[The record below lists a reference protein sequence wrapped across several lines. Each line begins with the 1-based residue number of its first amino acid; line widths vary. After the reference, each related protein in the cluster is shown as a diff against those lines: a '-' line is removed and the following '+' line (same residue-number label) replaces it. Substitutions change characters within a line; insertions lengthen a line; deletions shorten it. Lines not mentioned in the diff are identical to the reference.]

1 MNGNENISFH
11 MLNVFIKVSETKS
24 INQSSKVLLLTQP
37 AISKK
42 IHQLEEYVG
51 QQLFTRSSKGMAL
64 TYNGHIFYIFATQML
79 AELTKTIDEI
89 NNKNFSFNDL
99 NMGVLDSIS
108 SFLFPN
114 FFVNKVYEL
123 QNLEVTNKVFDLIKP
138 FNEGKLDAIIIDSSF
153 SENIIGPHVQNN
165 LFEEPYYIVYSK
177 SNTKIPTLIKDSIAK
192 AIDLQKFKLVL
203 LPMYCPIHQQ
213 VVKVFDRL
221 NVALPEIFEND
232 YSELTISLVK
242 NSDFVTVLPESIA
255 INKIT
260 QDINGLGMKKL
271 EIAFDRSVSI
281 FGRSKNIVN
290 EIEKEL
296 VL

>member
-177 SNTKIPTLIKDSIAK
+177 SNTKIPTLIKDSIA
-192 AIDLQKFKLVL
+192 
-203 LPMYCPIHQQ
+203 
-213 VVKVFDRL
+213 
-221 NVALPEIFEND
+221 
-232 YSELTISLVK
+232 
-242 NSDFVTVLPESIA
+242 
-255 INKIT
+255 
-260 QDINGLGMKKL
+260 
-271 EIAFDRSVSI
+271 
-281 FGRSKNIVN
+281 
-290 EIEKEL
+290 
-296 VL
+296 